1 MMPIRAAAI
10 AIFALISFAASAA
23 EFPAPKQ
30 SEWVVRDFKFHTG
43 EVLPELRLAYT
54 TVGEPTGEPVLVL
67 HGTTG
72 SAANMLTPAFAAEV
86 YGAGQPFDAT
96 KYYVII
102 PDSIGHGRSSKPSDG
117 LRTKFPQYNYDD
129 MVEAQHRLL
138 TEHLKIGHVRLI
150 IGNSMGGMHTWL
162 WGAKYPDY
170 MDALVPMAA
179 QPTEMA
185 SRNWMMRRMLIE
197 TIRSDPEY
205 NNGNYMAQ
213 PRILKIANL
222 FYATGTIGGNIALQ
236 KAAPTR
242 EQADKLID
250 ARLAA
255 PLTIDTNDYLYAW
268 NSSRD
273 YNAAPGLERIQ
284 AALLAIN
291 SADDERNPPETGLME
306 NALKR
311 VKNGRLLLIPASEAT
326 AGHGTTASAKWYAKE
341 LRELLQTTPK
351 RAM

>member
-1 MMPIRAAAI
+1 MKSFRTTVVVAC
-10 AIFALISFAASAA
+10 ALFSFAASAA

-30 SEWVVRDFKFHTG
+30 SEWIVRNFKFHTG
-43 EVLPELRLAYT
+43 EVMSELRLAYT

-72 SAANMLTPAFAAEV
+72 SAASMLAANFAGEL
-86 YGAGQPFDAT
+86 YGAGQPLDAS
-96 KYYVII
+96 KYFIII
-102 PDSIGHGRSSKPSDG
+102 PDSPGHGRSSKPSDG

-150 IGNSMGGMHTWL
+150 VGNSMGGMHTWL
-162 WGAKYPDY
+162 WGTKYPDY

-205 NNGNYMAQ
+205 DNGNYTAQ

-242 EQADKLID
+242 EAADKLID
-250 ARLAA
+250 TRLAA
-255 PLTIDTNDYLYAW
+255 PITIDANDYLYAW

-273 YNAAPGLERIQ
+273 YDAAPGLERIQ

-291 SADDERNPPETGLME
+291 AADDERNPPETGLME

-311 VKNGRLLLIPASEAT
+311 VKNGRLLLIPASDAT
-326 AGHGTTASAKWYAKE
+326 SGHGTTASAKFYAKE
-341 LRELLQTTPK
+341 LRELLQSTPR

>member
-1 MMPIRAAAI
+1 MRPLRAVAI
-10 AIFALISFAASAA
+10 IAFAVFSFTASAA

-30 SEWVVRDFKFHTG
+30 SEWIVRDFKFHTG

-72 SAANMLTPAFAAEV
+72 SAASMLTANFGGGL
-86 YGAGQPFDAT
+86 YGAGQPLDAG

-102 PDSIGHGRSSKPSDG
+102 PDSIGHGKSSKPSDG

-129 MVEAQHRLL
+129 MVEAQYRLL
-138 TEHLKIGHVRLI
+138 TEHLKIGHVRLV

-170 MDALVPMAA
+170 MDALVPMAS
-179 QPTEMA
+179 QPTEMS
-185 SRNWMMRRMLIE
+185 SRNWMMRRLLIE

-205 NNGNYMAQ
+205 NNGNYTAQ
-213 PRILKIANL
+213 PRIVKIANV
-222 FYATGTIGGNIALQ
+222 FYATGTNGGNRALQ

-242 EQADKLID
+242 AQADKLFET
-250 ARLAA
+250 RLAA
-255 PLTIDTNDYLYAW
+255 PMTLDANDYVYAW

-273 YNAAPGLERIQ
+273 YNAAPGLERIK

-291 SADDERNPPETGLME
+291 AADDERNPPETGLME
-306 NALKR
+306 RELKR

-326 AGHGTTASAKWYAKE
+326 TGHGTTGSAKFYAKE
-341 LRELLQTTPK
+341 LGELLQNTPK